1 MIDETHD
8 PKRTTWVEDANA
20 HADFPIQ
27 NLPFG
32 LFSPKDEA
40 PQAGRGDRRS
50 HHGITRPRRR
60 RPEP

>member
-1 MIDETHD
+1 MSLDETHE
-8 PKRTTWVEDANA
+8 PNRISWVAEAQG

-40 PQAGRGDRRS
+40 PRPGVAIGDHIIELSALIAAG
-50 HHGITRPRRR
+50 
-60 RPEP
+60 